1 VRRDCPREIRML
13 GTMMHCPLTLS
24 HILERAGKYFP
35 EVEIVSRRPDHG
47 LHRYTYADLYRRARA
62 LAQALQQAGLKRGDR
77 VATLMWNHHAHL
89 EAYFGIPIAGG
100 VLHTLNLRLAPTE
113 IAYIANHAQDR
124 FLIVDD
130 ILLPLYEKIRDS
142 VPFERVIVVDW
153 SAQNAVP
160 GKLFESIGESTCATE
175 SESDSSSNLKA
186 RSSKLETYEAFLR
199 NASGNFQYPDLDE
212 NEAASL
218 CYTSGTTGVPK
229 GVAYT
234 HRSVM
239 LHTFLLTTVD
249 NFGICNADSV
259 LPIVSMFHVN
269 GWGLS
274 YAATLVGAKQ
284 VLPGPHLK
292 PDSLLELCEREDVTV
307 AGAVPTVWH
316 SIFEYLDRNPAR
328 KLPPM
333 RVLIGGAAPSLSLI
347 HKLQDN
353 GCTLAQGWGLTES
366 SPQATTN
373 QLKKHMKNW
382 PEERQN
388 EVRAQAGL
396 PVPFVERRV
405 VTGQGEN
412 PCEEVPW
419 DSETMGEV
427 QLRGPW
433 VAASYY
439 NLPAENDKWTDD
451 GWFRTSDV
459 GTVNAEG
466 YLRIVDRTKDLIKS
480 GGEWISSVDLE
491 NALLSHPQ
499 IREAAVV
506 AVPHPKWQERPLA
519 LVVAQDGAKLTTAEL
534 RDFLSPKFA
543 KWQLPDAF
551 VFVDDLPHTSTGKL
565 LKAELRRR
573 FQGWEWKREE

>member
-1 VRRDCPREIRML
+1 
-13 GTMMHCPLTLS
+13 
-24 HILERAGKYFP
+24 
-35 EVEIVSRRPDHG
+35 
-47 LHRYTYADLYRRARA
+47 YADLYRRSRA
-62 LAQALQQAGLKRGDR
+62 LAEALQKAGLKRGDR

-89 EAYFGIPIAGG
+89 EAYFGIPISGG

-113 IAYIANHAQDR
+113 IAYIASHAQDR

-142 VPFERVIVVDW
+142 VTFERVIVVRW
-153 SAQNAVP
+153 SSANAAP
-160 GKLFESIGESTCATE
+160 RKPSEQI
-175 SESDSSSNLKA
+175 SESRSVHKSDSASSSSLKA
-186 RSSKLETYEAFLR
+186 PNSKLTLLPEDYEEFLR
-199 NASGNFQYPDLDE
+199 TASGNFQYPGLDE

-218 CYTSGTTGVPK
+218 CYTSGTTGIPK

-292 PDSLLELCEREDVTV
+292 PDSLLELCENENVTV
-307 AGAVPTVWH
+307 AAGVPTVWH
-316 SIFEYLDRNPAR
+316 SIFEHLDRNPGR
-328 KLPPM
+328 KLRPM
-333 RVLIGGAAPSLSLI
+333 RVLIGGAAPSLALI
-347 HKLQDN
+347 QKLHKSN
-353 GCTLAQGWGLTES
+353 CTLAQGWGLTES

-373 QLKKHMKNW
+373 QLKAHMKNW
-382 PEERQN
+382 SEENQN

-396 PVPFVERRV
+396 PVPFIERRV

-412 PCEEVPW
+412 PFEEVPW
-419 DSETMGEV
+419 DGQTMGEV

-439 NLPAENDKWTDD
+439 NLPAENDKWTED

-491 NALLSHPQ
+491 NALLAHPQ

-506 AVPHPKWQERPLA
+506 AVAHPKWQERPVA
-519 LVVAQDGAKLTTAEL
+519 IVVAHEGPRPSPEAL

-551 VFVDDLPHTSTGKL
+551 VFVEELPHTSTGKL

-573 FQGWEWKREE
+573 FQNWAWEPQE

>member
-1 VRRDCPREIRML
+1 MQ
-13 GTMMHCPLTLS
+13 GTMMHYPLTLS
-24 HILERAGKYFP
+24 HSLERAGKYFP
-35 EVEIVSRRPDHG
+35 DVEIVSRRPDHA
-47 LHRYTYADLYRRARA
+47 LHRYTYSDLYRRARA
-62 LAQALQQAGLKRGDR
+62 LAEALQKAGLKRGDR

-100 VLHTLNLRLAPTE
+100 VLHTLNLRLAPSE

-130 ILLPLYEKIRDS
+130 VLLPLYEQIRDS
-142 VPFERVIVVDW
+142 VRFERVIVVGW
-153 SAQNAVP
+153 SGRTAAA
-160 GKLFESIGESTCATE
+160 GLEDYEDFLSTATG
-175 SESDSSSNLKA
+175 S
-186 RSSKLETYEAFLR
+186 FH
-199 NASGNFQYPDLDE
+199 YPDLDE
-212 NEAASL
+212 NEAACL

-239 LHTFLLTTVD
+239 LHSFLLTTVD
-249 NFGICNADSV
+249 NFGICNADTV

-274 YAATLVGAKQ
+274 YAATLVGSKQ

-292 PDSLLELCEREDVTV
+292 AESLLELCEKESVTV
-307 AGAVPTVWH
+307 AAGVPTVWH
-316 SIFEYLDRNPAR
+316 SILECLDHNPGR
-328 KLPPM
+328 WKLSPM
-333 RVLIGGAAPSLSLI
+333 RVLVGGASPSLALVQRLRQHGWSLE
-347 HKLQDN
+347 
-353 GCTLAQGWGLTES
+353 QGWGLTES
-366 SPQATTN
+366 SPQATTS
-373 QLKKHMKNW
+373 QLKAHMQNW
-382 PEERQN
+382 PEEKKC
-388 EVRAQAGL
+388 EIKAQAGI

-405 VTGQGEN
+405 VNEQGEGRVD
-412 PCEEVPW
+412 EVPW
-419 DSETMGEV
+419 DGESMGEV

-439 NLPAENDKWTDD
+439 NLPEEHDKWTGD

-491 NALLSHPQ
+491 NALVAHPQ

-506 AVPHPKWQERPLA
+506 AVAHPKWQERPVA
-519 LVVAQDGAKLTTAEL
+519 LIVAHEGATLSPEAL
-534 RDFLSPKFA
+534 REFLSPKFA

-551 VFVDDLPHTSTGKL
+551 VFVEELPHTSTGKL

-573 FQGWEWKREE
+573 LRDWNWED

>member
-1 VRRDCPREIRML
+1 MQ
-13 GTMMHCPLTLS
+13 GTMMHYPLTLAHS
-24 HILERAGKYFP
+24 LERAGKFFP
-35 EVEIVSRRPDHG
+35 NAEIVSRRPDHA
-47 LHRYTYADLYRRARA
+47 LHRYTYADLYRRARQLAEA
-62 LAQALQQAGLKRGDR
+62 LEKAGLRRGDR

-89 EAYFGIPIAGG
+89 EAYFGIPISGG
-100 VLHTLNLRLAPTE
+100 VLHPLNLRLAPTE
-113 IAYIANHAQDR
+113 IAYIANHAGDR

-130 ILLPLYEKIRDS
+130 ILLPLYERLRDS
-142 VPFERVIVVDW
+142 VQFERVIVVNW
-153 SAQNAVP
+153 SHR
-160 GKLFESIGESTCATE
+160 ST
-175 SESDSSSNLKA
+175 
-186 RSSKLETYEAFLR
+186 
-199 NASGNFQYPDLDE
+199 ASGQASELAPELAPGLAPRLEDYEDFLGTASGSFRYPDLDE
-212 NEAASL
+212 NEAACM

-229 GVAYT
+229 GVVYT
-234 HRSVM
+234 HRSVV
-239 LHTFLLTTVD
+239 LHSFLLTTVD

-274 YAATLVGAKQ
+274 YAATLVGSKQ

-292 PDSLLELCEREDVTV
+292 PESLLELCENEGITV

-316 SIFEYLDRNPAR
+316 SVLECLDQNPGR
-328 KLPPM
+328 WKLPHM
-333 RVLIGGAAPSLSLI
+333 RIIVGGAAPSLALI
-347 HKLQDN
+347 HRLRQHGWNLQ
-353 GCTLAQGWGLTES
+353 QGWGLTES
-366 SPQATTN
+366 SPQATTS
-373 QLKKHMKNW
+373 QLGAHMKNW
-382 PEERQN
+382 SEDAKC
-388 EVRAQAGL
+388 EVRAQAGI

-405 VTGQGEN
+405 VNELGDSPE
-412 PCEEVPW
+412 EEVPW
-419 DSETMGEV
+419 DGQTMGEV

-439 NLPAENDKWTDD
+439 NLPSESDKWTKD

-491 NALLSHPQ
+491 NALIGHPE
-499 IREAAVV
+499 IREAAVIAV
-506 AVPHPKWQERPLA
+506 AHPKWQERPLA
-519 LVVAQDGAKLTTAEL
+519 VIVAQDGATLSPQAL

-551 VFVDDLPHTSTGKL
+551 VFVDELPHTSTGKL

-573 FQGWEWKREE
+573 FEGWSWEG

>member
-1 VRRDCPREIRML
+1 MY
-13 GTMMHCPLTLS
+13 GTMMHYPLTLS
-24 HILERAGKYFP
+24 HLLERAGKYFP
-35 EVEIVSRRPDHG
+35 DVEIVSRRPDHG

-62 LAQALQQAGLKRGDR
+62 LAAALQKAGLKRGDR

-89 EAYFGIPIAGG
+89 EAYFGIPICGG

-142 VPFERVIVVDW
+142 ATFDRVIVVRWPSPDAAP
-153 SAQNAVP
+153 SKA
-160 GKLFESIGESTCATE
+160 
-175 SESDSSSNLKA
+175 SESSGKEED
-186 RSSKLETYEAFLR
+186 YEEFLCA
-199 NASGNFQYPDLDE
+199 ASGNFQYPELDE

-218 CYTSGTTGVPK
+218 CYTSGTTGTPK

-292 PDSLLELCEREDVTV
+292 PDSLLELCENENVTV
-307 AGAVPTVWH
+307 AAAVPTVWH
-316 SIFEYLDRNPAR
+316 SIFEHLDRHPGR
-328 KLPPM
+328 KLRPM
-333 RVLIGGAAPSLSLI
+333 RVLIGGAAPSLALI
-347 HKLQDN
+347 QKLHKN
-353 GCTLAQGWGLTES
+353 KCTLAQGWGLTES

-373 QLKKHMKNW
+373 QLKAHMKSW
-382 PEERQN
+382 PEENQN

-412 PCEEVPW
+412 PFEEVPW
-419 DSETMGEV
+419 DGQTMGEV

-439 NLPAENDKWTDD
+439 NLPAENDKWTED

-491 NALLSHPQ
+491 NALLAHPQ

-506 AVPHPKWQERPLA
+506 AVAHPKWQERPVA
-519 LVVAQDGAKLTTAEL
+519 IVVAHEGVRPSREEL

-551 VFVDDLPHTSTGKL
+551 VFVEELPHTSTGKL

-573 FQGWEWKREE
+573 FQDWDWDRPE

>member
-1 VRRDCPREIRML
+1 MH
-13 GTMMHCPLTLS
+13 GTMMHYPLTLS

-35 EVEIVSRRPDHG
+35 DVEIVSRRPDHR

-62 LAQALQQAGLKRGDR
+62 LAEALQKAGLKRGDR

-89 EAYFGIPIAGG
+89 EAYFGIPISGG

-142 VPFERVIVVDW
+142 VQFERVIVVRW
-153 SAQNAVP
+153 
-160 GKLFESIGESTCATE
+160 
-175 SESDSSSNLKA
+175 SSSNA
-186 RSSKLETYEAFLR
+186 AQDEESGPVAAEDYEDFLR
-199 NASGNFQYPDLDE
+199 TASRNFEYPDLDE

-218 CYTSGTTGVPK
+218 CYTSGTTGTPK

-234 HRSVM
+234 HRSIM
-239 LHTFLLTTVD
+239 LHSFLLTTAD

-274 YAATLVGAKQ
+274 YAATFVGAKQ

-292 PDSLLELCEREDVTV
+292 PDSLLELCEGENVTV
-307 AGAVPTVWH
+307 AAGVPTVWH
-316 SIFEYLDRNPAR
+316 SIFECLEQNPGRR
-328 KLPPM
+328 KLPSM
-333 RVLIGGAAPSLSLI
+333 RVLIGGAAPSIALI
-347 HKLQDN
+347 NKLQKN
-353 GCTLAQGWGLTES
+353 NCTLVQGWGLTES

-373 QLKKHMKNW
+373 QFKAHMKHW
-382 PEERQN
+382 PQEQQN

-412 PCEEVPW
+412 PFEEVPW
-419 DSETMGEV
+419 DGQTMGEV

-439 NLPAENDKWTDD
+439 NLPAESDKWTED

-480 GGEWISSVDLE
+480 GGEWISSLDLE
-491 NALLSHPQ
+491 NALLAHPQ

-506 AVPHPKWQERPLA
+506 AVAHPKWQERPLA
-519 LVVAQDGAKLTTAEL
+519 IVVTHEGAKPSPESL
-534 RDFLSPKFA
+534 REFLSPKFA

-551 VFVDDLPHTSTGKL
+551 VFVEELPHTSTGKL

-573 FQGWEWKREE
+573 FKNWEWKRQA

>member
-1 VRRDCPREIRML
+1 
-13 GTMMHCPLTLS
+13 MHYPLTLS
-24 HILERAGKYFP
+24 HILERAGKFFP
-35 EVEIVSRRPDHG
+35 DVEIVSRRPDHG

-62 LAQALQQAGLKRGDR
+62 LAEALQKAGLKRGDR
-77 VATLMWNHHAHL
+77 VATLMWNHYAHL
-89 EAYFGIPIAGG
+89 EAYFGIPICGG

-113 IAYIANHAQDR
+113 IAYIAKHAEDR

-130 ILLPLYEKIRDS
+130 ILLPLYEKIRHS
-142 VPFERVIVVDW
+142 VPFERVIVVSWQDR
-153 SAQNAVP
+153 NAAP
-160 GKLFESIGESTCATE
+160 GAPSGSSGTE
-175 SESDSSSNLKA
+175 D
-186 RSSKLETYEAFLR
+186 YEEFLR
-199 NASGNFQYPDLDE
+199 TSSGNFQYPDLDE

-239 LHTFLLTTVD
+239 LHSFLLTTVD

-284 VLPGPHLK
+284 VLPGPDLK
-292 PDSLLELCEREDVTV
+292 PDSLLELCEKENVTV
-307 AGAVPTVWH
+307 AAGVPTVWH
-316 SIFEYLDRNPAR
+316 SIFEYLEQNPGRR
-328 KLPPM
+328 KLPAM
-333 RVLIGGAAPSLSLI
+333 RVLIGGAAPSIALI
-347 HKLQDN
+347 QKLHKN
-353 GCTLAQGWGLTES
+353 NCTLAQGWGLTES

-373 QLKKHMKNW
+373 QLKAHMKSW
-382 PEERQN
+382 PEEEQN

-405 VTGQGEN
+405 VNEKGEHQFQ
-412 PCEEVPW
+412 EVPW
-419 DSETMGEV
+419 DGQAMGEV

-439 NLPAENDKWTDD
+439 NLPAENDKWTED

-491 NALLSHPQ
+491 NALLAHPQ

-506 AVPHPKWQERPLA
+506 AVAHPKWQERPVA
-519 LVVAQDGAKLTTAEL
+519 IVVAHEGTKPSAESL
-534 RDFLSPKFA
+534 REFLSPKFA

-551 VFVDDLPHTSTGKL
+551 VFVEELPHTSTGKL

-573 FQGWEWKREE
+573 FQNWEWDRQE

>member
-1 VRRDCPREIRML
+1 
-13 GTMMHCPLTLS
+13 MMHYSLTLS
-24 HILERAGKYFP
+24 HSLERAGKFFP
-35 EVEIVSRRPDHG
+35 NAEIVSRRPDHT
-47 LHRYTYADLYRRARA
+47 LHRYSYADLYRRARA
-62 LAQALQQAGLKRGDR
+62 LAEALQGAGLKRGDR

-100 VLHTLNLRLAPTE
+100 VLHTLNLRLAPSE

-130 ILLPLYEKIRDS
+130 VLLPLYARIKDL
-142 VPFERVIVVDW
+142 VHFERVIVVGW
-153 SAQNAVP
+153 S
-160 GKLFESIGESTCATE
+160 GRTT
-175 SESDSSSNLKA
+175 
-186 RSSKLETYEAFLR
+186 
-199 NASGNFQYPDLDE
+199 ASGLEDYEEFLNTASGSFRYPDLDE
-212 NEAASL
+212 NEAACM

-229 GVAYT
+229 GVVYT

-239 LHTFLLTTVD
+239 LHSFLLTTVD
-249 NFGICNADSV
+249 NFGICNADTV

-274 YAATLVGAKQ
+274 YAATLVGSKQ

-292 PDSLLELCEREDVTV
+292 AESLLDLCEKETVTV
-307 AGAVPTVWH
+307 AAGVPTVWH
-316 SIFEYLDRNPAR
+316 SILECLDQNPGSWN
-328 KLPPM
+328 LPPM
-333 RVLIGGAAPSLSLI
+333 RVLVGGAAPSLALVQRLRRHGWSL
-347 HKLQDN
+347 K
-353 GCTLAQGWGLTES
+353 A
-366 SPQATTN
+366 
-373 QLKKHMKNW
+373 HMKNW
-382 PEERQN
+382 TEE
-388 EVRAQAGL
+388 EKCEIKAQAGI

-405 VTGQGEN
+405 MNADG
-412 PCEEVPW
+412 EVPW
-419 DSETMGEV
+419 DGETMGEV

-439 NLPAENDKWTDD
+439 NLPAENDKWTPD

-459 GTVNAEG
+459 GTINDEG

-491 NALLSHPQ
+491 NALLAHPK
-499 IREAAVV
+499 IREAAVIAV
-506 AVPHPKWQERPLA
+506 AHPKWQERP
-519 LVVAQDGAKLTTAEL
+519 VAVIVANEGARLSAQAL

-551 VFVDDLPHTSTGKL
+551 VFVEELPHTSTGKL

-573 FQGWEWKREE
+573 FQDWKWEG